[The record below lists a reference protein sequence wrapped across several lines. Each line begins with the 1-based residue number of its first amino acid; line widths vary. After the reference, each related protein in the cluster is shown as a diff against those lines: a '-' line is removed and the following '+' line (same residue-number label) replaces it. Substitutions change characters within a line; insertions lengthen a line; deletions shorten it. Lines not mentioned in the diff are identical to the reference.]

1 MQDVL
6 LTARNTCDC
15 VTSSSSRG
23 NDNHVVVVVVVAASE
38 LTTVAENAAKN
49 ESAING
55 FMAFSEHSHPSFNE
69 RN

>member
-15 VTSSSSRG
+15 VTL
-23 NDNHVVVVVVVAASE
+23 VPPEEMTTMWWLLVVAVSE

>member
-23 NDNHVVVVVVVAASE
+23 NDNHVVVVAASE

>member
-23 NDNHVVVVVVVAASE
+23 NDNHVVVVAASE

-55 FMAFSEHSHPSFNE
+55 FMAFSERSHPSFNE

>member
-1 MQDVL
+1 MQDVP

-23 NDNHVVVVVVVAASE
+23 NDNHVVVAASE

-55 FMAFSEHSHPSFNE
+55 FMAFSERSHPSFNE

>member
-23 NDNHVVVVVVVAASE
+23 NDNHVVVVVAASE

-55 FMAFSEHSHPSFNE
+55 FMAFSERSHPSFNE

>member
-1 MQDVL
+1 M
-6 LTARNTCDC
+6 
-15 VTSSSSRG
+15 
-23 NDNHVVVVVVVAASE
+23 VVVAASE

-55 FMAFSEHSHPSFNE
+55 FMAFSERSHPSFNE

>member
-23 NDNHVVVVVVVAASE
+23 NDNHVVVLVVAASE

-55 FMAFSEHSHPSFNE
+55 FMAFSERSHPSFNE

>member
-15 VTSSSSRG
+15 VTSSSYRG
-23 NDNHVVVVVVVAASE
+23 NDNHVVVVVAASE

-55 FMAFSEHSHPSFNE
+55 FMAFSERSHPSFKE